1 VRVMACTDSRI
12 ASRQRFWQTDGN
24 MHVDGVQF
32 KVLHA
37 CFASAVMNLSR

>member
-1 VRVMACTDSRI
+1 
-12 ASRQRFWQTDGN
+12 